1 MDRRQSSL
9 KAAHMIE
16 AMKKKSEYIPAVRNA
31 PESEADLASRIARH
45 LLDLVGQVPGTGE
58 RRATDADARV
68 RALTH
73 AAANK
78 AALAA
83 GTLALPPGPLGWL
96 TIVPELVA
104 IWRIQAQLVADLSGV
119 FGVPARLGRE
129 QMMYCLFRH
138 AAAQAVRDLVIRVG
152 GRLIAQDV
160 SMRVIE
166 RVAKAIGV
174 RVTRRLIGGG
184 VARWLPV
191 IGAVGVGAY
200 AWYDTRQV
208 ARTAIGLFGGGPTQV
223 DTYLAAMDAEDALAA
238 ATVAADED
246 TRQRA

>member
-1 MDRRQSSL
+1 MN
-9 KAAHMIE
+9 AALMIE

-31 PESEADLASRIARH
+31 PESEAALASRIARH
-45 LLDLVGQVPGTGE
+45 LLDLVGQVPQTGE
-58 RRATDADARV
+58 RRAGDADARV

-119 FGVPARLGRE
+119 FGVHARLGRE

-208 ARTAIGLFGGGPTQV
+208 ARTAIALFGGGPTQV
-223 DTYLAAMDAEDALAA
+223 DTFLAAMDAEDALAA
-238 ATVAADED
+238 ELEARDD
-246 TRQRA
+246 GRRRA